1 MKQIIP
7 LTLTLY
13 GLNTL
18 FATGQFPEVDFRNP
32 IHQYDTAVPIDPFSK
47 FLDIIIKE
55 EANLNYKSEK
65 DYLLS
70 LLNLFSISPHS
81 QLLVF
86 STTSLQLNR
95 ISPSNPRAIY
105 FSEDVY
111 LGYVPG
117 GQIEIIGIDPY
128 LGAIPYIFNLPD
140 KNAPTHPKIYR
151 SKRCMN
157 CHASNDIGGIPGL
170 LISSVIPAPGGGT
183 IDVFR
188 KRNFGHSVSYNERF
202 GGWHITGPHPFTNS
216 WANSIGSMQEEQI
229 KKIDNPPGAFFG
241 WEKYLT
247 NSSEIIPHLILEHQ
261 VGFTNLC
268 ISISY
273 KFREISNPNKNLS
286 NQKIKDFIESEAQ
299 SLLSYILF
307 KDEPPFPQNQIDK
320 NSKYI
325 NDFQKGNN
333 SLKIVHS
340 LRKLN
345 LETRLFENRCS
356 YMLFSNSF
364 KGLPVQIKDHL
375 IPKLHF
381 ILTSNSEE
389 VPEEFSYLGVAEK
402 ERIHKTLS
410 NLLQEYPSN
419 KKGVK

>member
-7 LTLTLY
+7 FALTLY
-13 GLNTL
+13 GFISL
-18 FATGQFPEVDFRNP
+18 FATRLFSEVDFRNP
-32 IHQYDTAVPIDPFSK
+32 IHQYDTAIPTDPFSK
-47 FLDIIIKE
+47 FLDRIIKE
-55 EANLNYKSEK
+55 EANLDYKSEK

-86 STTSLQLNR
+86 STTSLQLSR

-140 KNAPTHPKIYR
+140 KNTPTHPKIYR

-157 CHASNDIGGIPGL
+157 CHASIDIGGIPGL

-188 KRNFGHSVSYNERF
+188 KRIFGHAVSYHERF
-202 GGWHITGPHPFTNS
+202 GGWHITGLHPFSNS
-216 WANSIGSMQEEQI
+216 WANSIGSMQGEQI
-229 KKIDNPPGAFFG
+229 HKIDNPPGAFFT

-247 NSSEIIPHLILEHQ
+247 NTSGIIPHLILEHQ
-261 VGFTNLC
+261 IGFTNLC

-273 KFREISNPNKNLS
+273 KFREITNPNKKLS
-286 NQKIKDFIESEAQ
+286 NQAIKDFIRTEAQ
-299 SLLSYILF
+299 ALLSYILF
-307 KDEPPFPQNQIDK
+307 KDEPPFPKNEIDK
-320 NSKYI
+320 KSEYL
-325 NDFQKGNN
+325 NDFLKGNN
-333 SLKIVHS
+333 SLKIEHS

-345 LETRLFENRCS
+345 LQTRLFEDRCS

-364 KGLPVQIKDHL
+364 KGLPAQIKNYL
-375 IPKLHF
+375 ISKLYF
-381 ILTSNSEE
+381 ILTSKPEE
-389 VPEEFSYLGVAEK
+389 VPKEFSYLGVAEK

-410 NLLQEYPSN
+410 NSLQEYPGN